1 MTQTL
6 ARIKQKGKNF
16 EVIVDMDRA
25 VKFKKG
31 SSNSDFLEI
40 ETIFSDSKKGFKAS
54 ESELMKCFG
63 TEDADAIAQKIVKS
77 GEILVTQ
84 EHREEEKD
92 KKYRRVVDFLARNS
106 IDSRTGN
113 PITPERIKSALEEA
127 NVKVKN
133 IPVESQIAEILK
145 EISRILPIKIEAK
158 KIKLIIP
165 AVHTGKTYGIINQ
178 YKEKEK
184 WLDNGD
190 LEAVVRIPSGII
202 MDFYDK
208 LNSATQG
215 SILTEEISE

>member
-25 VKFKKG
+25 LKFKKD

-63 TEDADAIAQKIVKS
+63 TEDANAIAQKIVKS

-92 KKYRRVVDFLARNS
+92 KKYRRGVDFLARNS

>member
-1 MTQTL
+1 M
-6 ARIKQKGKNF
+6 
-16 EVIVDMDRA
+16 
-25 VKFKKG
+25 
-31 SSNSDFLEI
+31 EI

-63 TEDADAIAQKIVKS
+63 TEDANAIAQKIVKS